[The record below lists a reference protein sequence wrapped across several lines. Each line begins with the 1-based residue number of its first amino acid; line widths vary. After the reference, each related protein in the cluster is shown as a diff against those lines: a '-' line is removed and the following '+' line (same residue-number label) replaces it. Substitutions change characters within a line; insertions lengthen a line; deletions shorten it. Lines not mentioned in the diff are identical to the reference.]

1 MGVTSYDDTCKDG
14 LIRRKILAKHDPEF
28 FIAMTD
34 SHLWKT
40 YIDVYDRLLKASS
53 FPTVLTFTNTNGE
66 IVDLNIAFE
75 MMQDSLLTAVPRA
88 SEELSVLA
96 TTTMKELR
104 VAVGKCCAAM
114 DMSEDQV
121 GRISAKTEKSNRA
134 YNRQVEDILA
144 NWALKLKELSVKIAK
159 NAHHEDTQNA
169 VKKQVDGML
178 PELVDART
186 EDRHATALED
196 QKKQAAAASKLPAA
210 GIEDLTELKK
220 QVGGIQEGNKLSAR
234 SVAKENSGGGHNSTG
249 HDSSVGTLM
258 ASYAAVV
265 EKTIKLKET
274 VIALKQ
280 EIVD

>member
-1 MGVTSYDDTCKDG
+1 MIPVGDAVDDLFRASRPQMGVTSYDDTCKDG

-178 PELVDART
+178 PELVDARVKT
-186 EDRHATALED
+186 HIASFTQKIGMAGNLCRRRTATPRLLRIRRSRPPPH
-196 QKKQAAAASKLPAA
+196 QSSLLPA
-210 GIEDLTELKK
+210 LRT
-220 QVGGIQEGNKLSAR
+220 SP
-234 SVAKENSGGGHNSTG
+234 S
-249 HDSSVGTLM
+249 
-258 ASYAAVV
+258 
-265 EKTIKLKET
+265 
-274 VIALKQ
+274 
-280 EIVD
+280 